1 MSKGDKV
8 KFTKEVKEKWESVL
22 KDDETLNWMVRCSVC
37 LSIDPC
43 YTVFYIHKLYDS
55 IVYYIPPFSFSFSIT
70 KDCTRN
76 PIRPRSRSL

>member
-43 YTVFYIHKLYDS
+43 YTVFYIHKFYDS
-55 IVYYIPPFSFSFSIT
+55 IVYYVPPFFFFFS
-70 KDCTRN
+70 
-76 PIRPRSRSL
+76 